1 MYFCKKI
8 QTQLKRHIS
17 TKHSKHPVVKPMLKR
32 NTTQEQDR
40 FVADFQRRAIQDYN
54 LDVIRSG
61 NTNYIRERKSND
73 NFVESQI
80 KQQLGLSSS
89 RLQYY
94 GAYSFVRWNPFCWN
108 ISQRVQGTIE
118 LPSAWW
124 LLLTMLSRVKLYWWL
139 VRLVAGT
146 ERKIKFLAKRKLW
159 G

>member
-1 MYFCKKI
+1 
-8 QTQLKRHIS
+8 
-17 TKHSKHPVVKPMLKR
+17 MLKR

-94 GAYSFVRWNPFCWN
+94 GAYSFVR
-108 ISQRVQGTIE
+108 
-118 LPSAWW
+118 
-124 LLLTMLSRVKLYWWL
+124 
-139 VRLVAGT
+139 
-146 ERKIKFLAKRKLW
+146 
-159 G
+159 

>member
-17 TKHSKHPVVKPMLKR
+17 TKHSKHAVVKPMLKR
-32 NTTQEQDR
+32 NATQEQDR

-94 GAYSFVRWNPFCWN
+94 GAYSFVR
-108 ISQRVQGTIE
+108 
-118 LPSAWW
+118 
-124 LLLTMLSRVKLYWWL
+124 
-139 VRLVAGT
+139 
-146 ERKIKFLAKRKLW
+146 
-159 G
+159 